1 MDLFDAIRERRERA
15 VEVRETYEIE
25 HAGAQCWVVLHPDE
39 PERCYLVDMLARH
52 CSCPDWSC
60 TAAGLGIDCKH
71 IIAVA
76 PLWETLTGL
85 RFERQTEVS
94 PHTISYDSLKRKL
107 RVSGRVDR
115 ETGCRFRFVGGSYSS
130 REGWAFP
137 PTSKTAAQLMEILPS
152 AAVDD
157 RSQHLV
163 ADYYSLVGRGRIEP
177 YGEIG

>member
-15 VEVRETYEIE
+15 VQVRESYDIE

-76 PLWETLTGL
+76 PFWERLTG
-85 RFERQTEVS
+85 RTFERQERPLRPSDPLDIAFSMRMAEAATE
-94 PHTISYDSLKRKL
+94 D
-107 RVSGRVDR
+107 
-115 ETGCRFRFVGGSYSS
+115 
-130 REGWAFP
+130 
-137 PTSKTAAQLMEILPS
+137 
-152 AAVDD
+152 
-157 RSQHLV
+157 
-163 ADYYSLVGRGRIEP
+163 P
-177 YGEIG
+177 YQTL